1 MSYITVYVQHF
12 LFKCRIYAACEQQTY
27 FRSSLDLPPIY
38 MYIFF
43 FRRERSDDRICC
55 SQARIYGVAAKAV
68 SEKEKNNDTKRGR
81 PNKEEKQT
89 YDIEMN

>member
-1 MSYITVYVQHF
+1 MQPANSR
-12 LFKCRIYAACEQQTY
+12 RI
-27 FRSSLDLPPIY
+27 FG
-38 MYIFF
+38 
-43 FRRERSDDRICC
+43 RRLRSDDRICC